1 MSNRSLSH
9 IEFILPYYDAEMS
22 IKNGYLSTYGLP
34 EADDNEKIAPKD
46 DFPSDNSI
54 GTPGGNRTHN

>member
-1 MSNRSLSH
+1 LSNRSLSH

-34 EADDNEKIAPKD
+34 EADEKEKIAHTG
-46 DFPSDNSI
+46 DFPSDISF

>member
-1 MSNRSLSH
+1 
-9 IEFILPYYDAEMS
+9 MS

-34 EADDNEKIAPKD
+34 EADEKEKIAHTG
-46 DFPSDNSI
+46 DFPSDISF